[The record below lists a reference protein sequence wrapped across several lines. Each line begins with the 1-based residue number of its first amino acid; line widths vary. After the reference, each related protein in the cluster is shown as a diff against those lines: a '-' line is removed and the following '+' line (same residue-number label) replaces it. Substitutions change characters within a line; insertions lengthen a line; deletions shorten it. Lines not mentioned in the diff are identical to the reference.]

1 VCALAS
7 SRVPSDGSGKV
18 GAVEM
23 MGALGGYLDHARLIG
38 LEGDSGG
45 GVGGDAA

>member
-1 VCALAS
+1 MHQHNFVAL
-7 SRVPSDGSGKV
+7 DGSGHV
-18 GAVEM
+18 GVVEM
-23 MGALGGYLDHARLIG
+23 MVALGGYLDHACLIG